1 MPWLDDADQGIWMC
15 PELHLVTY
23 LFIWAFC
30 LNRALLLQIGFDE
43 CCARNATSPW
53 TPTSNLAKAA
63 SVVPME
69 TPSYEPFSLF
79 SSLHSIPPASARVS
93 TRVGGTGSRYSM
105 ERTDVGGYGFI
116 LTCTRKTERDTSDWF
131 YESRCLAKC
140 KRKWVNLKKI
150 LRQYESMG
158 TNENGGARSA
168 WRSASFTPTP
178 RHVTV
183 LANTLVFTPVHPH
196 AFPPCP
202 PGELDG
208 PACWQSLVIW
218 AWTLGF
224 CLLSGTS
231 EKLLPRP
238 VYNLYT
244 FVYSG
249 IYSNWEQ
256 TLVCLFY
263 FFKEKKSQ
271 TESIQ

>member
-93 TRVGGTGSRYSM
+93 TWVGGTGSRYSM
-105 ERTDVGGYGFI
+105 EHTDVGGYGFI

-140 KRKWVNLKKI
+140 ERKWVNLKKI
-150 LRQYESMG
+150 LCQYESMG
-158 TNENGGARSA
+158 TNENGGPGVHGAR
-168 WRSASFTPTP
+168 PP
-178 RHVTV
+178 
-183 LANTLVFTPVHPH
+183 LHPH
-196 AFPPCP
+196 P
-202 PGELDG
+202 
-208 PACWQSLVIW
+208 
-218 AWTLGF
+218 
-224 CLLSGTS
+224 GTS
-231 EKLLPRP
+231 L
-238 VYNLYT
+238 
-244 FVYSG
+244 
-249 IYSNWEQ
+249 
-256 TLVCLFY
+256 C
-263 FFKEKKSQ
+263 SQ
-271 TESIQ
+271 TYLCSHLCTHTPFLLAHQER